1 MPPIYGRRT
10 FKLTIEM
17 AVYDIF
23 CMQNPRSQQGL
34 LLFNF
39 LSLSLPIYIYFCLSR
54 LYIPLRCGWVSLIN
68 WRESGW
74 ILINHNLKWFCNSVV
89 HISHFDQDVITVGVN
104 SVGDGSGMLEWNY
117 CCFSFKSMTLCPTLI
132 FTKGSEIC
140 ICVVIYSCVGPS
152 VSCIMQLLNI

>member
-10 FKLTIEM
+10 FKFTIEM